1 MGDEAD
7 LLVKV
12 SEHFPAKINN
22 TSSIHAVKLI
32 KKKLTEAQLS
42 LFHGEGMRSIW
53 SMVKASTRLKRKKQ
67 NILGSN
73 CVYAFGDLEFLF
85 ELYVGAVGFL

>member
-12 SEHFPAKINN
+12 SERFPAKINS

-32 KKKLTEAQLS
+32 KEKLTEA
-42 LFHGEGMRSIW
+42 
-53 SMVKASTRLKRKKQ
+53 
-67 NILGSN
+67 
-73 CVYAFGDLEFLF
+73 
-85 ELYVGAVGFL
+85 